1 MPAPSAK
8 VSHKVAS
15 GVAPPTELRR
25 GLKARHMQL
34 IALGGIIGSCYFL
47 GTGAVVAETGPAA
60 ALAYLLG
67 GMIIYLVMVCLGE
80 LAVHI
85 PISGSF
91 IAYATDFISPAWA
104 CGMGWSYW
112 LTWVFYVP
120 SEMVAAGI
128 IMHTFVPSV
137 GTIWWAV
144 LFGLLITIINL
155 LYVGT
160 FGETEFWLALI
171 KIIAILG
178 FCVLAVLIFFGVIGD
193 QGFLGTRILTGDGG
207 LFPNGVWIV
216 FLTMVLILVNYQGSE
231 IIGLAAGESKE
242 PEKTI
247 PVAIRNV
254 TYRIIALYVIP
265 VFLLVT
271 IFPWKQAGVEES
283 VFAAALSSYGLNWAG
298 ALFSFVVLTAAL
310 SCSNS
315 GLYGCVRGL
324 FGLAREGMAPRW
336 LGKLNRNGVPQNAVL
351 FTIAWC
357 WLCIIPAVYSYN
369 EDPGLIGNVYVNLLG
384 LSGFAGAIAWISICW
399 SQLNF
404 RRRLEKMGY
413 DISRLKFKVKFFPY
427 VTHFAIW
434 VQVAALAVIAWNPD
448 LRMAVIIGLPLLI
461 IPILW
466 YKFWGYRYAPEV
478 VTRTR
483 FEDIFK
489 RP

>member
-1 MPAPSAK
+1 MSVPSCQ
-8 VSHKVAS
+8 V
-15 GVAPPTELRR
+15 PTTAGQPVELRR

-60 ALAYLLG
+60 FLAYLLG
-67 GMIIYLVMVCLGE
+67 GLIIYLVMVCLGE

-128 IMHTFVPSV
+128 IMHTFVPSI

-144 LFGLLITIINL
+144 FFGLLITVINL

-171 KIIAILG
+171 KIVAIIG
-178 FCVLAVLIFFGVIGD
+178 FCIMAVLIFLGVIGHE
-193 QGFLGTRILTGDGG
+193 GFLGSSVLLSSGS
-207 LFPNGVWIV
+207 LFPNGAWIV
-216 FLTMVLILVNYQGSE
+216 FLTMVLILVNFQGSE
-231 IIGLAAGESKE
+231 IVGLAAGESKE
-242 PEKTI
+242 LEKTLPI
-247 PVAIRNV
+247 AIRNV

-265 VFLLVT
+265 VLLLVT
-271 IFPWKQAGVEES
+271 ILPWEQAGVEES
-283 VFAAALSSYGLNWAG
+283 VFAAALNYYGFGWAG
-298 ALFSFVVLTAAL
+298 AIFSFVVLTAAI

-324 FGLAREGMAPRW
+324 YGLAKEGMAPKAFT
-336 LGKLNRNGVPQNAVL
+336 KLNRNGVPQNAVL
-351 FTIAWC
+351 FTIACC
-357 WLCIIPAVYSYN
+357 WLCIVPGVYSYN
-369 EDPGLIGNVYVNLLG
+369 EDPGLIGNIYVILLG
-384 LSGFAGAIAWISICW
+384 LSGFSGAIAWISICW

-413 DISRLKFKVKFFPY
+413 DVNKLKFKVKLFPY

-434 VQVAALAVIAWNPD
+434 VQVAALGVIAWHPD
-448 LRMAVIIGLPLLI
+448 LRMAVIIGLPLLV
-461 IPILW
+461 IPIIW
-466 YKFWGYRYAPEV
+466 YKLWGYRYAPTV
-478 VTRTR
+478 VTRIR
-483 FEDIFK
+483 FEDVFK
-489 RP
+489 V